1 MRFKKQLLSI
11 CLLLCI
17 ILSTGYFLATANLR
31 FIYYTPAPC
40 PESAKE
46 LSNPYVGWYQVRRYL
61 LSDTADFD
69 LPATAGPEQKP
80 GLVLLE
86 INLQNYA
93 DRPISSVGL
102 SHLHTLFQAWAS
114 AEKQLIVRFLYDW
127 DGNATE
133 QEPKER
139 SLILKHMSQA
149 ASVVNAY
156 SDRIYILQG
165 VFIGS
170 WGEMHGSDYANPED
184 IRILMDHLSTVIS
197 PDIFLAVRT
206 PEQWRLVTGRAE
218 PVSAEQAFDP
228 SLPARLGLF
237 NDGMLGSDTDLNTYR
252 APSSEESS
260 DSFGKRSR
268 EEEIRFQNL
277 LCASVPNGGEVV
289 IDNPLNDFAAAA
301 AYFQE
306 THVSYLNS
314 AYDEAVLSKWKAD
327 SYKGEGVFHGMNGY
341 DYIGRHLGYRY
352 VLRDFACTPPGLPGE
367 TGLFS
372 VTLENIG
379 FSGAYHPFELTLS
392 LTDINRG
399 RAYTIP
405 VRTDLRPLAAGTKT
419 TLNIPFDSL
428 SCPTG
433 IYRLCLKISDPVTGC
448 EVHPANDMAHT
459 ADGYVLGNLEIRSF
473 PKLSQ

>member
-46 LSNPYVGWYQVRRYL
+46 LSNPYIGWYQVRRYL

-69 LPATAGPEQKP
+69 LPATAGPEQRP

-93 DRPISSVGL
+93 DRPISSAGL
-102 SHLHTLFQAWAS
+102 SHLHTLFQTWAS

-184 IRILMDHLSTVIS
+184 IRILMDHLNTVIS

-206 PEQWRLVTGRAE
+206 PEQWRLVTG
-218 PVSAEQAFDP
+218 
-228 SLPARLGLF
+228 
-237 NDGMLGSDTDLNTYR
+237 
-252 APSSEESS
+252 
-260 DSFGKRSR
+260 
-268 EEEIRFQNL
+268 
-277 LCASVPNGGEVV
+277 
-289 IDNPLNDFAAAA
+289 
-301 AYFQE
+301 
-306 THVSYLNS
+306 
-314 AYDEAVLSKWKAD
+314 
-327 SYKGEGVFHGMNGY
+327 
-341 DYIGRHLGYRY
+341 
-352 VLRDFACTPPGLPGE
+352 
-367 TGLFS
+367 
-372 VTLENIG
+372 
-379 FSGAYHPFELTLS
+379 LS
-392 LTDINRG
+392 LIH
-399 RAYTIP
+399 I
-405 VRTDLRPLAAGTKT
+405 
-419 TLNIPFDSL
+419 
-428 SCPTG
+428 
-433 IYRLCLKISDPVTGC
+433 
-448 EVHPANDMAHT
+448 
-459 ADGYVLGNLEIRSF
+459 
-473 PKLSQ
+473 